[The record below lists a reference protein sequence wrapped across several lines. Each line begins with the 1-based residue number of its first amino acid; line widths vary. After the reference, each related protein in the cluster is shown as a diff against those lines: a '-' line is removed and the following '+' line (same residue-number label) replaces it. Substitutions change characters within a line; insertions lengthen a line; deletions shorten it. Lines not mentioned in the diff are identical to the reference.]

1 MIRDKLTF
9 ANVMSLVAVFI
20 ALGGSAMALK
30 ANSVGSRQIRNGSV
44 KGRDVA
50 NGALKGKDLKRATIT
65 AREIEEASFSLERFF
80 EMKSHQFG
88 CDPASAAFV
97 TCGTVVLGINEP
109 SQALLIAAGETQSGT
124 GTCKFLVDGSD
135 DVISAPPSFNQPGD
149 FALTAVTKANAL
161 LQPGLNTFKLVCN
174 ETSGDADFSTTFSVL
189 ALGGNG

>member
-20 ALGGSAMALK
+20 ALGGSAVALK

-65 AREIEEASFSLERFF
+65 AREIEENAFDLEPFY
-80 EMKSHQFG
+80 EMKSQQLG
-88 CDPASAAFV
+88 CDPDSTAFV

-109 SQALLIAAGETQSGT
+109 SQALLVAGGGQTGSGDS
-124 GTCKFLVDGSD
+124 TCKFLVNGSD
-135 DVISAPPSFNQPGD
+135 SLVAAAPID
-149 FALTAVTKANAL
+149 FGLTAVTKANAL

-174 ETSGDADFSTTFSVL
+174 QTSGDAQFSTTFSVL
-189 ALGGNG
+189 AIGGNG